1 MARVMIEVDERGRAS
16 LAKLGF
22 KNTQLVAEELEAGV
36 FTIQPAVILTK
47 LEAAHYDDP
56 GAMAALVR
64 ARASQKEGRVSKGKL
79 RSQNNT

>member
-1 MARVMIEVDERGRAS
+1 MGRVMIEVDDRGRAS

-22 KNTQLVAEELEAGV
+22 RNTQLVAEELEAGV

-56 GAMAALVR
+56 EAVAALTR
-64 ARASQKEGRVSKGKL
+64 ARTSQKEGRISKGKL
-79 RSQNNT
+79 RSQNNS